1 MSSEEMELRAESET
15 EMEMESEEEKYE
27 TESETAENKKMRKK
41 TKKLRKRK
49 GGNSSGVV
57 RWENFLRRMRL
68 RVLLIEADDSTR
80 QIIGALLRKCSYRG
94 PYLSLS
100 IYICVCVCVCLLC
113 MVCFVGFLASLG

>member
-15 EMEMESEEEKYE
+15 EMEMESEEEKY
-27 TESETAENKKMRKK
+27 ETAENKKMRKK

-94 PYLSLS
+94 LYLFLSL
-100 IYICVCVCVCLLC
+100 YICVCLLG
-113 MVCFVGFLASLG
+113 FVGFLASLG

>member
-15 EMEMESEEEKYE
+15 EMETEEEKYE
-27 TESETAENKKMRKK
+27 TESETAENKKTRKK

-94 PYLSLS
+94 QYLFLSFS
-100 IYICVCVCVCLLC
+100 IYMCVCVCACLLA
-113 MVCFVGFLASLG
+113 CFAYLVLMDF